1 MAAFQPDNFDTH
13 DLGTSTYPWKTLFVD
28 EIQLGTRDGV
38 SGSRLIIG
46 SGNKLPG
53 QSVDIELFGNL
64 IVHGS
69 TTTLES
75 QTLVVEDSFVKLAK
89 DNTTNSIDIG
99 LYGQYDEGG
108 GIRYSGLA
116 RDASDGKWKLFT
128 NAIVEPTTT
137 FDGSSSGHLKAG
149 TFEGMFVGNA
159 DSATV
164 LQTSRDVSISGDISA
179 TAVSFNGSSN
189 IALVASIGAS
199 KVTNTMLVGSI
210 SNDKLSNSSVS
221 FGGVSLSLGD
231 SDASPAFNLA
241 DATGYPTSSLVG
253 TITNAQLAG
262 SINNDKLSNSSVSF
276 GGVSLSL
283 GGSDASPAFNLAD
296 ATGYPTSSLVG
307 TISDEQLAQD
317 YIKTSEVDG
326 ITLEFSSST
335 LKIKDLGVSNSKLLN
350 SSITFTAGTN
360 GSGSDSVALGET
372 LTINGTTN
380 EIDVSVSTN
389 SITLGLP
396 TNITVSGTMTRSQMS
411 DFTLSTNEVATT
423 EFTQK
428 AALNI
433 STKTSSYTL
442 TLSDI
447 GKLVEFNSSSDL
459 TLTIPSNLSVAFPIG
474 TQIIVSRLGT
484 GKVNFVISSDTLLSA
499 SSYTYIANQYSAVTL
514 VKRSSTQWYLFG
526 DLSAS

>member
-221 FGGVSLSLGD
+221 FGGVSLSLG
-231 SDASPAFNLA
+231 
-241 DATGYPTSSLVG
+241 
-253 TITNAQLAG
+253 
-262 SINNDKLSNSSVSF
+262 
-276 GGVSLSL
+276 
-283 GGSDASPAFNLAD
+283 GSDASPAFNLTD

>member
-75 QTLVVEDSFVKLAK
+75 QTLVIEDSFVKLAK
-89 DNTTNSIDIG
+89 DNTANSIDIG
-99 LYGQYDEGG
+99 FYGQYDAGE

-116 RDASDGKWKLFT
+116 RDSIDGKWKLFT

-137 FDGSSSGHLKAG
+137 FDGSSSGYLKAG

-159 DSATV
+159 DSATI
-164 LQTSRDVSISGDISA
+164 LQTSRDISITGDISA

-189 IALVASIGAS
+189 VILDASIGAS

-210 SNDKLSNSSVS
+210 SNDKL
-221 FGGVSLSLGD
+221 L
-231 SDASPAFNLA
+231 
-241 DATGYPTSSLVG
+241 
-253 TITNAQLAG
+253 
-262 SINNDKLSNSSVSF
+262 NSSVSF

-296 ATGYPTSSLVG
+296 ATGYPSSSLVG
-307 TISDEQLAQD
+307 TISDEQLSQD

-326 ITLEFSSST
+326 ITLEFFSST

-360 GSGSDSVALGET
+360 GSGSDSVELGET

-396 TNITVSGTMTRSQMS
+396 ADITVSGTMTRSQMS

-447 GKLVEFNSSSDL
+447 GKLIEFNSASDL
-459 TLTIPSNLSVAFPIG
+459 TLTIPSNLSVSFPVG

-484 GKVNFVISSDTLLSA
+484 GKVNFVISSDTLLST
-499 SSYTYIANQYSAVTL
+499 SSYTYIANQYSAATL